1 MQLRGQ
7 DKSLDKMEVTIKKGK
22 NNNKIRSSSLQ
33 SKIVKEDFIYIY
45 I

>member
-7 DKSLDKMEVTIKKGK
+7 DKSLDKMEVAIKKGK

-33 SKIVKEDFIYIY
+33 TNIVKKDYIY
-45 I
+45 TYI